1 MINEALVAVP
11 LFIFMGVMLE
21 RTKIA
26 AKLLESIGDLFG
38 SIKGGLGIGVVLVGM
53 LLAASTGIVG
63 ATVVTMGIIALPTML
78 KHNYS
83 ASLASG
89 TIAAS
94 GTLGQIIPPSIILIL
109 LGDVMGVP
117 VGRLFVGSIVPGLLL
132 VTLFMVYILIY
143 AWHKPSVGPAF
154 NSKDDNLDFIDL
166 IKTILPPFTLILAV
180 LGSIFFG
187 IATPTESA
195 AIGCMG
201 AFLISIFYRS
211 LSFSALQKAL
221 LETAKVSSMI
231 LFIIVAS
238 VTFSQ
243 ILAFSGATDGL
254 LKTIQEIATSQFT
267 ILLMMI
273 SVLLILGAFMDQ
285 VSMVMITIPFFIPL
299 AQFQEI
305 DLLWLCVLMLIVM
318 EISFTTP
325 PFGLLLYVMKGVA
338 PKEITLRQI
347 YLAALPFIMLEF
359 LVLIYL
365 IIEPNTALYLPS
377 LIKTGLGRE

>member
-1 MINEALVAVP
+1 MIALYCYLNPTLAPVYESENLSLWQRIWPFLKYVVP
-11 LFIFMGVMLE
+11 LFSIF
-21 RTKIA
+21 
-26 AKLLESIGDLFG
+26 
-38 SIKGGLGIGVVLVGM
+38 VLV
-53 LLAASTGIVG
+53 
-63 ATVVTMGIIALPTML
+63 
-78 KHNYS
+78 
-83 ASLASG
+83 
-89 TIAAS
+89 
-94 GTLGQIIPPSIILIL
+94 
-109 LGDVMGVP
+109 
-117 VGRLFVGSIVPGLLL
+117 VGSI
-132 VTLFMVYILIY
+132 
-143 AWHKPSVGPAF
+143 
-154 NSKDDNLDFIDL
+154 
-166 IKTILPPFTLILAV
+166 LA
-180 LGSIFFG
+180 GW
-187 IATPTESA
+187 ATPTESA

-299 AQFQEI
+299 AQFQDI

-338 PKEITLRQI
+338 PKEITLHQI

-377 LIKTGLGRE
+377 LINTSLGGE

>member
-1 MINEALVAVP
+1 MCIRDRYYNCAQSFSLDSIIRVTADCP
-11 LFIFMGVMLE
+11 LI
-21 RTKIA
+21 
-26 AKLLESIGDLFG
+26 D
-38 SIKGGLGIGVVLVGM
+38 
-53 LLAASTGIVG
+53 
-63 ATVVTMGIIALPTML
+63 
-78 KHNYS
+78 
-83 ASLASG
+83 
-89 TIAAS
+89 
-94 GTLGQIIPPSIILIL
+94 PSI
-109 LGDVMGVP
+109 VEK
-117 VGRLFVGSIVPGLLL
+117 
-132 VTLFMVYILIY
+132 
-143 AWHKPSVGPAF
+143 A
-154 NSKDDNLDFIDL
+154 
-166 IKTILPPFTLILAV
+166 
-180 LGSIFFG
+180 
-187 IATPTESA
+187 
-195 AIGCMG
+195 
-201 AFLISIFYRS
+201 ISIFKNNNYDYVTNTYQRTYPDGNETE
-211 LSFSALQKAL
+211 LFSFSALQKAL

-273 SVLLILGAFMDQ
+273 CVLLILGAFMDQ
-285 VSMVMITIPFFIPL
+285 VSMVMITIPLFIPL

-377 LIKTGLGRE
+377 LIKTGLGGE

>member
-1 MINEALVAVP
+1 MSVLHLGYVILRCYLNPNLAPVYESENLSLWQRIWPFLKYVVP
-11 LFIFMGVMLE
+11 LFSIF
-21 RTKIA
+21 
-26 AKLLESIGDLFG
+26 
-38 SIKGGLGIGVVLVGM
+38 VLV
-53 LLAASTGIVG
+53 
-63 ATVVTMGIIALPTML
+63 
-78 KHNYS
+78 
-83 ASLASG
+83 
-89 TIAAS
+89 
-94 GTLGQIIPPSIILIL
+94 
-109 LGDVMGVP
+109 
-117 VGRLFVGSIVPGLLL
+117 VGSI
-132 VTLFMVYILIY
+132 
-143 AWHKPSVGPAF
+143 
-154 NSKDDNLDFIDL
+154 
-166 IKTILPPFTLILAV
+166 LA
-180 LGSIFFG
+180 GW
-187 IATPTESA
+187 ATPTESA

-201 AFLISIFYRS
+201 AFFISIFYRS

-273 SVLLILGAFMDQ
+273 CVLLILGAFMDQ

-325 PFGLLLYVMKGVA
+325 PFGLLLFVMKGVVTS
-338 PKEITLRQI
+338 PKTTINLLLLCHVWQSTELWTSVYVTFSGSVCRFFIT
-347 YLAALPFIMLEF
+347 
-359 LVLIYL
+359 
-365 IIEPNTALYLPS
+365 
-377 LIKTGLGRE
+377 K